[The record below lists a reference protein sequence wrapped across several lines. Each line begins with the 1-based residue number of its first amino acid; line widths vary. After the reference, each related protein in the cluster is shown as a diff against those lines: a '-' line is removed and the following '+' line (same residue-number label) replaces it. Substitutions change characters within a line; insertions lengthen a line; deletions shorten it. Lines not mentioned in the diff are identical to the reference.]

1 MGRTTATRRH
11 ARILNWKPESRIVW
25 RSPPRNRRSISSL
38 CPSFSRNTWINHLEI
53 HMQGPPHHLEFDDG
67 TIELQF
73 VAMRPGDFSW
83 YVQGLESRG
92 MAGRFVVK

>member
-1 MGRTTATRRH
+1 
-11 ARILNWKPESRIVW
+11 
-25 RSPPRNRRSISSL
+25 
-38 CPSFSRNTWINHLEI
+38 
-53 HMQGPPHHLEFDDG
+53 MQGPPHHLEFDDG